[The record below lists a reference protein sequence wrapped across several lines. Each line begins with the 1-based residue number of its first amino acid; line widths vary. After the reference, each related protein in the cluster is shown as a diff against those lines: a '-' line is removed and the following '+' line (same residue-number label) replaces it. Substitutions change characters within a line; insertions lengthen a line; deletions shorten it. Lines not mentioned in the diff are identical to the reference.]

1 LADLP
6 TIVSDYRYGVDM
18 LLGPGRIKISGAGS
32 SNEGLVLQAVLL
44 MALVSTIGI
53 LIFAARVVGSRQSS
67 ASASESQAAR
77 RAAEFGYAEIVAEMN
92 RETKSYLWVTDS
104 NNWNNISA
112 QDLKDCGVATSADP
126 IADPI
131 PALTSNQ
138 TLSTSSTELSYRLE
152 RYEAPTNLATLP
164 NSVPAVCRTKF
175 ANLIGGS
182 GVLTIVGT
190 FNRGSGYTST
200 YTLTRTVSVNRAA
213 PIFNNPITAPPPN
226 RIFNPADPR
235 FPIYPDAEDITQV
248 AYPGKPIGSY
258 IPITCTTGASA
269 DVIKC
274 TDDSTGLFQDFNSE
288 NGTTRFDFPYT
299 TSADDVWPA
308 ACKKIVNPP
317 NEVVRCFVES
327 MTVETNMYVTT
338 NRPSD
343 NKPIPVEF
351 FLTGDMI
358 INKNSKLSGFGCP
371 TTSWSAAVGCARPRL
386 PDNIDPL
393 SWSRF
398 RIFGVSSG
406 TSCPNQTITIDSFNN
421 SVPTPATV
429 EPNLQNA
436 FLWLSKGKL
445 KYQSSTV
452 LTSIPALVGSICQFE
467 SSVVAPAYLS
477 TLSNSRFFEGLGGA
491 YGFRGVF
498 GGAAPI
504 RFFYR
509 GFGFN
514 EQRLPS

>member
-1 LADLP
+1 
-6 TIVSDYRYGVDM
+6 M
-18 LLGPGRIKISGAGS
+18 
-32 SNEGLVLQAVLL
+32 
-44 MALVSTIGI
+44 STIGV
-53 LIFAARVVGSRQSS
+53 LIFAARVTGSRQSS
-67 ASASESQAAR
+67 ASASTRQAAR
-77 RAAEFGYAEIVAEMN
+77 QAAEYGYAEIMAEMN
-92 RETKSYLWVTDS
+92 REAKSYLWVLDS
-104 NNWNNISA
+104 RNWNNVSA
-112 QDLKDCGVATSADP
+112 QDLKTCGVASSADP
-126 IADPI
+126 SSDPI

-138 TLSTSSTELSYRLE
+138 TLSRSPELSYRIKS
-152 RYEAPTNLATLP
+152 YEAPTFSANPTPLP
-164 NSVPAVCRTKF
+164 PSYLPAVCKNKF

-182 GVLTIVGT
+182 GVLTIEGT
-190 FNRGSGYTST
+190 FNRGSGDTST
-200 YTLTRTVSVNRAA
+200 YTLKRTVSVNRAA
-213 PIFNNPITAPPPN
+213 PIFNNPITAQPPN
-226 RIFNPADPR
+226 RSVDAADSR
-235 FPIYPDAEDITQV
+235 FPIYPDAGDSTQV

-269 DVIKC
+269 GVIKC

-288 NGTTRFDFPYT
+288 DGTTKFDFPYT

-308 ACKKIVNPP
+308 ACKKIGNPP

-327 MTVETNMYVTT
+327 MTVATNMYVTT

-351 FLTGDMI
+351 FLTGEMI
-358 INKNSKLSGFGCP
+358 INRDSKLSGFGCP

-386 PDNIDPL
+386 PKNIDPL

-406 TSCPNQTITIDSFNN
+406 TSCPNQTITIDSYNN
-421 SVPTPATV
+421 SAPTPATV

-436 FLWLSKGKL
+436 FLWLSKGAL

-452 LTSIPALVGSICQFE
+452 ITSIPALVGSICRFQ
-467 SSVVAPAYLS
+467 SSVAAPAYLS

-509 GFGFN
+509 GFGFS
-514 EQRLPS
+514 EQPSS